1 MVRDELLGTLSVDGV
16 NSARCFF
23 GWTDLSEQSMNHRD
37 LSSSTLDG
45 LIEGLQLRL
54 NAHAK
59 TATREWWT
67 KYLRGAASFR
77 GVKMADVRKAVH
89 AWFKEERLGDQLSV
103 RQQKDLALTLLEEDY
118 AEEKLAGVLFL
129 QEILLQAGALDW
141 HSDLPRFARL
151 FEEGYIR
158 DWSICDWFCVKVLG
172 PLVEQQGEP
181 CARAISEWRGA
192 QSVWQRRA
200 SVVAFANLARKG
212 DQNFAGF
219 TEMMLNDCSQLL
231 ESQERFAQTGVGW
244 VLRELSRSDQSR
256 VIGFVEANLD
266 RFSREALKN
275 AIKYLPPEVK
285 ERLLQD
291 HLQSGTRG
299 LRRR

>member
-1 MVRDELLGTLSVDGV
+1 MNLREPSVPALDALI
-16 NSARCFF
+16 AR
-23 GWTDLSEQSMNHRD
+23 
-37 LSSSTLDG
+37 
-45 LIEGLQLRL
+45 LQLRL
-54 NAHAK
+54 NARA
-59 TATREWWT
+59 TAATREWWT

-77 GVKMADVRKAVH
+77 GVKMGDIRAAVH
-89 AWFKEERLGDQLSV
+89 TWFEEEQLGKLLSV
-103 RQQKDLALTLLEEDY
+103 EQQKDLALTLLEEDH
-118 AEEKLAGVLFL
+118 AEDKLAGVLFL
-129 QEILLQAGALDW
+129 QEILLPEGALDW
-141 HSDLPRFARL
+141 RSDLPRFARL
-151 FEEGYIR
+151 FDEGYIR

-212 DQNFAGF
+212 DQTFAGF
-219 TEMMLNDCSQLL
+219 TEMMLNDCSRLL
-231 ESQERFAQTGVGW
+231 GSQERFAQTGVGW
-244 VLRELSRSDQSR
+244 VLRELSRSDQGR

-285 ERLLQD
+285 ERLLRA
-291 HLQSGTRG
+291 HLPSGTRG